1 ILLPSD
7 GPPVAI
13 PAVRVTDPY
22 LAFVDIVELFHPASP
37 APVGVHPTAV
47 VASSARIG
55 ARASIGPYV
64 VVGDGAVVGD
74 DWTLHAGVVL
84 YPRVAIGDRFTAHA
98 RAVVREE
105 VRIGHRVTVHAGAV
119 VGSDG
124 FGYLP
129 GPDGIRKIPQ
139 VGTVDIDDDVEI
151 GANATIDR

>member
-1 ILLPSD
+1 ACVGRSREPAVHVARMRLAEIAERVGGRLDGDGTVEIAGVSSIEEPVAGTLTFLADPKLASRLATLPVPAILLPSH

-74 DWTLHAGVVL
+74 DCTLHAGV
-84 YPRVAIGDRFTAHA
+84 
-98 RAVVREE
+98 
-105 VRIGHRVTVHAGAV
+105 
-119 VGSDG
+119 
-124 FGYLP
+124 
-129 GPDGIRKIPQ
+129 
-139 VGTVDIDDDVEI
+139 
-151 GANATIDR
+151 